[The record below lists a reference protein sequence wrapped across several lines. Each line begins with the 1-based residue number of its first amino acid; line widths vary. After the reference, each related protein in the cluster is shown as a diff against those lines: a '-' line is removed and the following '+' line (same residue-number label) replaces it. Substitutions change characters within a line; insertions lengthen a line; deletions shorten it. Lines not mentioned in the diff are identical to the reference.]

1 MRYIILT
8 DHTGAEYQRFALDND
23 VIERA
28 CKLTQELH
36 NRDNPGEPLTISYED
51 DAPLDVSAED

>member
-8 DHTGAEYQRFALDND
+8 DHTGAEYQRHALDNE

-36 NRDNPGEPLTISYED
+36 NRDNPDEPLTISYED
-51 DAPLDVSAED
+51 DEEPAE

>member
-8 DHTGAEYQRFALDND
+8 DHTGAEYQRHALDND

-28 CKLTQELH
+28 CKLTVELH
-36 NRDNPGEPLTISYED
+36 NRDNPEEPLEISYED
-51 DAPLDVSAED
+51 DSLEEAAK

>member
-8 DHTGAEYQRFALDND
+8 DHSGAEYQRHALDND

-28 CKLTQELH
+28 CKLTVELH
-36 NRDNPGEPLTISYED
+36 NRDNPEEPLEISYEE
-51 DAPLDVSAED
+51 DAEADL

>member
-8 DHTGAEYQRFALDND
+8 DHTGAEYQRHALDNA

-28 CKLTQELH
+28 CKLTVELH
-36 NRDNPGEPLTISYED
+36 NRDNPGEPLEISYED
-51 DAPLDVSAED
+51 DSLEEAAE

>member
-8 DHTGAEYQRFALDND
+8 DHTGAEYQRHALDNA

-28 CKLTQELH
+28 CKLTVELH
-36 NRDNPGEPLTISYED
+36 NRDNPGEPLEISYED
-51 DAPLDVSAED
+51 DALEEPAE